1 MLFYPGEFSMTAVW
15 LVAMIVLLIIEG
27 IVPGLVSIWFA
38 IGAFAAMISA
48 ILGAPLWL
56 QVLWFFAVSILTL
69 CLTRPFAKK
78 YVNSRATPTNADMLI
93 GKECVVTEEIDN
105 VLGTGAVTVG
115 GKVWTARTEEP
126 DGKAETGTLAAEGGE
141 QRLHCFFH
149 VGNANS
155 PVTHRDFY
163 GIVLIHGGIYVNLS
177 HTVGVSVDN
186 AVRYRLA
193 HRRFDVGY
201 LIDRRVKLSRKRR
214 NG

>member
-1 MLFYPGEFSMTAVW
+1 MLFYPGGFSMTAVW
-15 LVAMIVLLIIEG
+15 LIAMIVLLIIEG

-93 GKECVVTEEIDN
+93 GKECVVTEAIDN
-105 VLGTGAVTVG
+105 VLGTGAVTVD

-126 DGKAETGTLAAEGGE
+126 DGKAETGKVMTVVRIEG
-141 QRLHCFFH
+141 
-149 VGNANS
+149 
-155 PVTHRDFY
+155 
-163 GIVLIHGGIYVNLS
+163 
-177 HTVGVSVDN
+177 
-186 AVRYRLA
+186 
-193 HRRFDVGY
+193 
-201 LIDRRVKLSRKRR
+201 VKLIVK
-214 NG
+214 

>member
-1 MLFYPGEFSMTAVW
+1 MLFYPGGFSMTAVW
-15 LVAMIVLLIIEG
+15 LVAIIVLLIIEG

-126 DGKAETGTLAAEGGE
+126 DGKAETGK
-141 QRLHCFFH
+141 
-149 VGNANS
+149 VM
-155 PVTHRDFY
+155 
-163 GIVLIHGGIYVNLS
+163 
-177 HTVGVSVDN
+177 TV
-186 AVRYRLA
+186 VR
-193 HRRFDVGY
+193 
-201 LIDRRVKLSRKRR
+201 IDGVKLIVK
-214 NG
+214 